1 MPRGI
6 AILGFVGYVSLFVS
20 GWLAMFGSDLGMLLF
35 APGAVF
41 EIVFPL
47 WLIVKG
53 FAHDVLP
60 KGLVPELSG
69 SA

>member
-1 MPRGI
+1 M
-6 AILGFVGYVSLFVS
+6 S
-20 GWLAMFGSDLGMLLF
+20 GWLAIFGSDLGVLLF

-53 FAHDVLP
+53 FNKHALT
-60 KGLVPELSG
+60 KQAEGTEAG
-69 SA
+69 ARYGTQMI